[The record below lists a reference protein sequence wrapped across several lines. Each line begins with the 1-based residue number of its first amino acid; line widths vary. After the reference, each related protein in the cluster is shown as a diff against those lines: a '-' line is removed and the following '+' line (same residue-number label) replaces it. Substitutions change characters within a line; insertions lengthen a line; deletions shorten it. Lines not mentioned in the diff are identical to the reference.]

1 MKFSEFDGKKWEEN
15 GAYYDTCL
23 IPYTGLSGAETP
35 VQAAEALERLRDF
48 LELAEVPFQG
58 RLVTYPAIQYAEPGN
73 WGYVNGICSKVKSS
87 NFKFV
92 IVMSADAELSVTDLY
107 ESDLTLSL
115 RGFPGITQQ
124 EISRRIGA
132 EIERMWQK

>member
-1 MKFSEFDGKKWEEN
+1 MKFSEFSGKAWEEN
-15 GAYYDTCL
+15 GSYYDTCL

-58 RLVTYPAIQYAEPGN
+58 RLVTYPAIQYGESGN
-73 WGYVNGICSKVKSS
+73 WRYVNDICSKVKSS

-92 IVMSADAELSVTDLY
+92 IVMSADAELSAADLY

-115 RGFPGITQQ
+115 RGFSGISQQ
-124 EISRRIGA
+124 EISRRIRA
-132 EIERMWQK
+132 EIERIWQK